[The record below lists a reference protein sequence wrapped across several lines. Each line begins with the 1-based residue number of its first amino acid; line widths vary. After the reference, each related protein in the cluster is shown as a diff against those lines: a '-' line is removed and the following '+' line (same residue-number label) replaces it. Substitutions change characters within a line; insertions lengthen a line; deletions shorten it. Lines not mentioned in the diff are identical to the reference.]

1 MHPVQPEFCVEQRTQ
16 DGVMLAAAESPL
28 GHQDN
33 LLAVAEFY
41 DRDVIECC
49 RQQSC
54 YIANERALKLT
65 EGPLYAKTGACHKN
79 HRSLMYP
86 SF

>member
-1 MHPVQPEFCVEQRTQ
+1 MSTELGQRTQ
-16 DGVMLAAAESPL
+16 DGVVLAAAEFPL
-28 GHQDN
+28 RHQDN

-49 RQQSC
+49 RQQIC
-54 YIANERALKLT
+54 YMANERALKLT
-65 EGPLYAKTGACHKN
+65 EGPHYAKTGACHKN
-79 HRSLMYP
+79 HRSLMSL

>member
-1 MHPVQPEFCVEQRTQ
+1 MQPAPPELQVEQRTQ
-16 DGVMLAAAESPL
+16 DGVVRAAAQFPL
-28 GHQDN
+28 RHRDN

-41 DRDVIECC
+41 DCDVIEGC

-54 YIANERALKLT
+54 YITNERALKLT
-65 EGPLYAKTGACHKN
+65 EGPHYAKTGACHKN
-79 HRSLMYP
+79 HRSLMSL